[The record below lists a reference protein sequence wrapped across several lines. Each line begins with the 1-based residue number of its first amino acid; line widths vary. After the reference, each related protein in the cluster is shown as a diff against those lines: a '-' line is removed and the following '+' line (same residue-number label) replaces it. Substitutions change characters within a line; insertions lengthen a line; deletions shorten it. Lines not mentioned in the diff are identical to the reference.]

1 MSFFTELKRRNVFRV
16 GIAYLIGSWLLA
28 QIAELILGTFNA
40 PEWTLQF
47 IFVVL
52 LIGFPIALFFA
63 WAFELTPDG
72 VKRESEV
79 DRSQSNQQK
88 TGQKLNRGIIIA
100 LVLALA
106 YFIWESRFADTAQP
120 GSDPFSQRTTS
131 QTTDVGEKRAL
142 TPDEADPNSVAA
154 TNKPAKA
161 NQSVAVLPFV
171 NMSSDPEQEYFSDGI
186 TEEIINAL
194 VKIPGLSV
202 PARTSVFG
210 FKGQQGD
217 VRKIGEQLGVAHV
230 LEGSIRSQGDQ
241 VRITAQL
248 IKVDDGFHLWSET
261 FDRKLDNIFVVQE
274 EIAAA
279 IATVLTGE
287 LGLDVITV
295 PNKTSNMAAYDSY
308 LQGRAL
314 LHKRGEG
321 NLNQAVMLFKHTTKL
336 DPQFAPAWAAM
347 ALTYSVMDINPEVV
361 AETISTAKHAL
372 SLDPDNVDAL
382 DALASVYRDSWQWT
396 NAERYFEQAMAID
409 PQSSELLE
417 DYAEFLGMVGRLDE
431 YLAVAG
437 KGYAIDPLLG
447 PLADSYTWALMD
459 HRQIDKS
466 IEVIEQWNRSMNP
479 EDVLAYWDETYWK
492 MIPMMASGDSA
503 GAIAMAGKLGP
514 EHMTTPTRD
523 AIIGLLENPT
533 NEQAREVLR
542 TAISVTNI
550 SQYGND
556 AYMATFV
563 LLHAGDVDFVIDRT
577 IADAQTF
584 SFGNVEPLW
593 SPIYVPFR
601 QHPRFGE
608 YLELLNLPDYWDQ
621 TGWPETCQR
630 ADDGRIECQ

>member
-16 GIAYLIGSWLLA
+16 GFAYLIGSWLLA
-28 QIAELILGTFNA
+28 QIAELLLDTFKA
-40 PEWTLQF
+40 PEWTMQF
-47 IFVVL
+47 IVVTL
-52 LIGFPIALFFA
+52 MIGFPVAVFFA

-79 DRSQSNQQK
+79 DRSQSIRQK
-88 TGQKLNRGIIIA
+88 TGQKLNRGIIII
-100 LVLALA
+100 LLLALA
-106 YFIWESRFADTAQP
+106 YFVWESRFAPP
-120 GSDPFSQRTTS
+120 GSDPFSQRTAS

-142 TPDEADPNSVAA
+142 TPDDADPNSVEA
-154 TNKPAKA
+154 TTKTAVA
-161 NQSVAVLPFV
+161 NHSVAVLPFI

-202 PARTSVFG
+202 PARTSMFG

-274 EIAAA
+274 EIATA

-287 LGLDVITV
+287 LGLDIDTV

-314 LHKRGEG
+314 LHKRGQD
-321 NLNQAVMLFKHTTKL
+321 NLDQAVVLFKHTTKL

-347 ALTYSVMDINPEVV
+347 ALTYSVMDINAEVV
-361 AETISTAKHAL
+361 ATTISTAKHAL
-372 SLDPDNVDAL
+372 SLDPENVDAL
-382 DALASVYRDSWQWT
+382 DALASVYRDSWQWA
-396 NAERYFEQAMAID
+396 NAEHYFEQAMAID

-459 HRQIDKS
+459 HRQFDKA

-479 EDVLAYWDETYWK
+479 EDVLAFWNETYWK
-492 MIPMMASGDSA
+492 IIPMMASGDTA
-503 GAIAMAGKLGP
+503 GAISMAGKLGP
-514 EHMTTPTRD
+514 EYMTTPVRN
-523 AIIGLLENPT
+523 AIIGLLENPA
-533 NEQAREVLR
+533 NVKAREVLR
-542 TAISVTNI
+542 TTISGDDI
-550 SQYGND
+550 SQYDFD
-556 AYMATFV
+556 AYTATLV
-563 LLHAGDVDFVIDRT
+563 LLHTGDADFVIDRT
-577 IADAQTF
+577 IADAKEF

-608 YLELLNLPDYWDQ
+608 YLELLNLPEYWDQ
-621 TGWPETCQR
+621 SSWPDLCQR
-630 ADDGRIECQ
+630 DQDGRIECQ